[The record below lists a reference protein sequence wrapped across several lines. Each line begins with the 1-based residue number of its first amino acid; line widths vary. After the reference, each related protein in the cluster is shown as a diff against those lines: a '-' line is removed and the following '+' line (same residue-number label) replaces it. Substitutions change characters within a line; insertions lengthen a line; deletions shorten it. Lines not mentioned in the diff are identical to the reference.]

1 LRTEFKRAGVRADV
15 GFDCGLCG
23 VLDVAALIVCAR
35 VLGTYAGL
43 LFTGTSLRLLLEGV
57 VVPVL
62 LALAESAL
70 LSGETKGLVRVLE
83 ALLSL
88 RRFAVI
94 GEAMLCLLRGQAS
107 SAENPGMVTGCR
119 FDGR

>member
-1 LRTEFKRAGVRADV
+1 LRTEFERTGVKADV

-23 VLDVAALIVCAR
+23 VRDVAALIVCAR
-35 VLGTYAGL
+35 VLGTYAGFL
-43 LFTGTSLRLLLEGV
+43 STGNSLSLLLEGV
-57 VVPVL
+57 VVL
-62 LALAESAL
+62 LTLAESAD

-94 GEAMLCLLRGQAS
+94 GEAMLYLLRGQAS
-107 SAENPGMVTGCR
+107 SADA
-119 FDGR
+119 DGDSNRLQV